1 MPSGKGI
8 VMPRWVNHCP
18 FNLLIYFC
26 LLQYVTTLLYVTGEI
41 EASSCPCEICPCY
54 CPCADRR
61 AFQFAIVGHADSI
74 SDQSYNSDGSSSTRL
89 QLFSGAKKAARDR
102 DFQLSP
108 VYRPFSADDASKLLR
123 ALDREESVN
132 GIVATLY
139 NEMYMEVLVEATLRG
154 IPVYVVG
161 STSAPLLGL
170 VRQRAAQAAAARES
184 SNGNSNAA
192 IQSTLRH
199 IGQTTEAT
207 ASQLAERLIS
217 VGIRRID
224 CIYTNV
230 ENVAFQQRC
239 EALVAHFQAAGLI
252 GVTHFY
258 VRLVMPLVAA
268 LEELSS
274 DIAAGTVAENL
285 TALVLPDAPMYQL
298 FNDARGARGRLRTA
312 HVAVFESSSELLEDI
327 REGKPITVVDQASYS
342 EAYAAVALAAYELQ
356 VGEALTSDLA
366 PSVRLLSNGEVT
378 DADMMRVLCREEGY
392 PVCGDP
398 GVPEV
403 TPRGCPCFDR
413 TSTRLEELST
423 VPRAAEVHHTLAAG
437 LRDGEHD
444 FPGTQSRWEMKGEAT
459 FSATLALQAITAV
472 LANATWTAMVNA
484 DYYAALVNPLIS
496 ETMEAIGRTKGNRT
510 IWLTFDRDEDMPL
523 QQFLDKYNA
532 DGYVGTTAGGTELL
546 GAYARSHLRSNGD
559 RTLVLAPIGITPK
572 WMQMARGFVNGF
584 FNNTL
589 AYPDRLWVFP
599 FRQYCSNE
607 PVAFRFHDG
616 WTQDMSPCY
625 SPLADR
631 VEAGAGAN
639 LSGSYPAML
648 DLIQTPP
655 PLSERH
661 TFMGVVREA
670 LRAGNVSGMNYGTM
684 AVLPIM
690 WEDVPLLI
698 HQAEESRARGPQ
710 GDTKIMSFFCLSSD
724 FQLFAYPDTIPGSS
738 RHSACLD
745 WQSQLTSYIAY
756 MAAQLEQQ
764 TRGERLFRGAVPTD
778 RLLTRDSLG
787 PRARQRMADCH
798 LHRRRTLA
806 ENGTDTSFAVC
817 DYAASCGGNASMATC
832 SGRGWCQF
840 PTARMNAR
848 TPGGLVPSQGWCVCH
863 KGAKGLFCELDDDDN
878 HMGLA
883 LGIALGI
890 SLPLL
895 LLLPMVSYLPWKG
908 LIAVAGNRRHD
919 VDVIRSQPPGK
930 CAEIIMVHT
939 DIEGSTQ
946 LWEHDPEMM
955 DHSLQV
961 HHRVLRLLLGIH
973 HGYECN
979 TEGDAFEVVF
989 HRAGDAV
996 RWACEVQLALL
1007 RPETLLAPKGIIP
1020 FHSKLLCT
1028 WPESL
1033 QSHEVGRL
1041 VLGPDGTTLFRGLR
1055 VRMGIHRGVP
1065 EANFRHSTSG
1075 RQRYEGRVVDVA
1087 RAIVNAASQGGQVL
1101 MSSST
1106 WASLT
1111 PSEIIGLNLVVHHL
1125 GEHILTGHLMP
1136 MQLLEVLPQS
1146 LQKRAPFAP
1155 LRSRQQLSPSFF
1167 DAPAASSFVRGTPPS
1182 EPMCIMFTFVKPS
1195 MRLKQNLDYE
1205 SALATFV
1212 SFTRR
1217 LLRTHR
1223 GYECEER
1230 NGDFLLAFGSL
1241 VDAVQFS
1248 QALQVGAMA
1257 LPWPRS
1263 ILEEAEA
1270 EAVALTFATQ
1280 NGNADSPGCV
1290 LGPPATS
1297 TPWLFR
1303 GLRIKCGFYWGIPT
1317 RCLPH
1322 GSTGRAAY
1330 FGPLMNRAARIA
1342 SYASAGQTLCNSEA
1356 VEAYN
1361 EACKNMDDK
1370 VADPA
1375 VLPVT
1380 FTFIGSPGLKVRNV

>member
-1 MPSGKGI
+1 MYK
-8 VMPRWVNHCP
+8 
-18 FNLLIYFC
+18 
-26 LLQYVTTLLYVTGEI
+26 
-41 EASSCPCEICPCY
+41 EA
-54 CPCADRR
+54 
-61 AFQFAIVGHADSI
+61 
-74 SDQSYNSDGSSSTRL
+74 
-89 QLFSGAKKAARDR
+89 
-102 DFQLSP
+102 
-108 VYRPFSADDASKLLR
+108 
-123 ALDREESVN
+123 
-132 GIVATLY
+132 
-139 NEMYMEVLVEATLRG
+139 LVEAILRG
-154 IPVYVVG
+154 IPVYIVG

-170 VRQRAAQAAAARES
+170 VQQRAAQAAAARRS

-192 IQSTLRH
+192 APSALRH
-199 IGQTTEAT
+199 VGQTTEAT

-217 VGIRRID
+217 VGIRRVD
-224 CIYTNV
+224 CIYTNNQ
-230 ENVAFQQRC
+230 NVAFQQRC
-239 EALVAHFQAAGLI
+239 EALATHFQASGLT

-258 VRLVMPLVAA
+258 VRLVWPLVAA

-285 TALVLPDAPMYQL
+285 TALVLPDAPLYQL

-312 HVAVFESSSELLEDI
+312 HMAVFESSSELLEDI
-327 REGKPITVVDQASYS
+327 REGKPITVVDQTHYS

-378 DADMMRVLCREEGY
+378 DADIMRALCREEGY

-413 TSTRLEELST
+413 TSTRFEFLST
-423 VPRAAEVHHTLAAG
+423 APRAAEIHHKAAAG
-437 LRDGEHD
+437 LRDGERD
-444 FPGTQSRWEMKGEAT
+444 FPGTRSRWEVKGVTT
-459 FSATLALQAITAV
+459 FSATVALQAVTAV
-472 LANATWTAMVNA
+472 LANATWTALGNA
-484 DYYAALVNPLIS
+484 EYYAALVNPLIS

-510 IWLTFDRDEDMPL
+510 IWMTFDRDEDMPL
-523 QQFLDKYNA
+523 QQFLNKYHA
-532 DGYVGTTAGGTELL
+532 DGYVGPTAWGTELL

-572 WMQMARGFVNGF
+572 WVQMPRGFVNGF

-616 WTQDMSPCY
+616 WTPDMSPCY

-631 VEAGAGAN
+631 VEAGAGTN

-655 PLSERH
+655 PLSDRL
-661 TFMGVVREA
+661 TFMGLVREV
-670 LRAGNVSGMNYGTM
+670 LRAGNVSGMSYGTV

-698 HQAEESRARGPQ
+698 QQAEESRARGAQ

-806 ENGTDTSFAVC
+806 ENSTDTSFAVC
-817 DYAASCGGNASMATC
+817 DYAAGCSGNASSDAC

-848 TPGGLVPSQGWCVCH
+848 TPGGLLPSQGWCVCH
-863 KGAKGLFCELDDDDN
+863 KGAKGQFCELDDEED
-878 HMGLA
+878 HLGLA

-895 LLLPMVSYLPWKG
+895 LLLPMVSYLLCKG
-908 LIAVAGNRRHD
+908 PIAAARKRRHD
-919 VDVIRSQPPGK
+919 TDVTRRQPPGK

-955 DHSLQV
+955 DHCVQV

-989 HRAGDAV
+989 HRVGDAV

-1007 RPETLLAPKGIIP
+1007 RPETLLAPRGMNP
-1020 FHSKLLCT
+1020 FHSKLLCS
-1028 WPESL
+1028 WPERL

-1055 VRMGIHRGVP
+1055 VRMGMHRGVP
-1065 EANFRHSTSG
+1065 ESNFRHSTSG
-1075 RQRYEGRVVDVA
+1075 RERYEGRVVDVA

-1111 PSEIIGLNLVVHHL
+1111 PSEIKGLNLVVHHL
-1125 GEHILTGHLMP
+1125 GEHLLGDDLMP

-1146 LQKRAPFAP
+1146 LQRRAPFAR

-1195 MRLKQNLDYE
+1195 MRLKQNPEYE
-1205 SALATFV
+1205 SALATFI

-1241 VDAVQFS
+1241 VDVVQFS

-1263 ILEEAEA
+1263 ILAEAEA
-1270 EAVALTFATQ
+1270 EPVQLTSVTE
-1280 NGNADSPGCV
+1280 NGNADRAECV
-1290 LGPPATS
+1290 LAPAATS

-1342 SYASAGQTLCNSEA
+1342 SYAQAGQTLCNSEA

-1361 EACKNMDDK
+1361 EACKHMDGK

-1380 FTFIGSPGLKVRNV
+1380 FTYVGSRVLKGISSSVPLSQVASPLIAARVFDSLAADNSRSISMVMHCPPSPSASPTFYYASTHSNIEMTDCITKPTAVSEMVLTRVDSSSSLQNGPVLCRQLSYFSV

>member
-1 MPSGKGI
+1 M
-8 VMPRWVNHCP
+8 
-18 FNLLIYFC
+18 
-26 LLQYVTTLLYVTGEI
+26 LYV
-41 EASSCPCEICPCY
+41 
-54 CPCADRR
+54 
-61 AFQFAIVGHADSI
+61 QF
-74 SDQSYNSDGSSSTRL
+74 
-89 QLFSGAKKAARDR
+89 
-102 DFQLSP
+102 
-108 VYRPFSADDASKLLR
+108 
-123 ALDREESVN
+123 
-132 GIVATLY
+132 
-139 NEMYMEVLVEATLRG
+139 MEVLVEATLRG
-154 IPVYVVG
+154 IPVYIVG

-184 SNGNSNAA
+184 SNGDSNAA
-192 IQSTLRH
+192 APSTLRH
-199 IGQTTEAT
+199 IGQTTEAM

-217 VGIRRID
+217 IGIRRMD
-224 CIYTNV
+224 CIYTNP
-230 ENVAFQQRC
+230 ENVAFLQRC
-239 EALVAHFQAAGLI
+239 EALVAHFHAAGLI
-252 GVTHFY
+252 GVTHFN
-258 VRLVMPLVAA
+258 VRSVWPLVAT
-268 LEELSS
+268 LEEISS

-285 TALVLPDAPMYQL
+285 TALVLQDAPFYQL
-298 FNDARGARGRLRTA
+298 FNEARGARGRLSTA

-366 PSVRLLSNGEVT
+366 PSVPLLSNGEVT

-413 TSTRLEELST
+413 TSTRLEVLST
-423 VPRAAEVHHTLAAG
+423 TARGAELHHKSAAG
-437 LRDGEHD
+437 FRDGKRD
-444 FPGTQSRWEMKGEAT
+444 FPGTQSRWETKGEAM
-459 FSATLALQAITAV
+459 FSITLTLQAVTAV

-484 DYYAALVNPLIS
+484 DYFAALINPLIS
-496 ETMEAIGRTKGNRT
+496 EKMEAIGRTKGNRT
-510 IWLTFDRDEDMPL
+510 IWLTFDYDDDMPM
-523 QQFLDKYNA
+523 QQFLDKYHA
-532 DGYVGTTAGGTELL
+532 DGYVGPTAGGTELL
-546 GAYARSHLRSNGD
+546 GAYARSHLRSNDD
-559 RTLVLAPIGITPK
+559 RTLVLADIGMAPI
-572 WMQMARGFVNGF
+572 WVQMARGFINGF
-584 FNNTL
+584 FNHTL

-607 PVAFRFHDG
+607 PLAFRFHDG

-639 LSGSYPAML
+639 LSGSYPFML
-648 DLIQTPP
+648 DLIKTPATM
-655 PLSERH
+655 SERL
-661 TFMGVVREA
+661 TFVGVFHEA
-670 LRAGNVSGMNYGTM
+670 LRAGNVSGMSYGTVV
-684 AVLPIM
+684 VLPVM
-690 WEDVPLLI
+690 WEDVLLLI
-698 HQAEESRARGPQ
+698 HQAEESRARGPH

-817 DYAASCGGNASMATC
+817 DYAAGCGGNASIDAC

-840 PTARMNAR
+840 PTARMNAQ
-848 TPGGLVPSQGWCVCH
+848 TPGGLPPSQGWCVCH

-878 HMGLA
+878 HMGLV
-883 LGIALGI
+883 IALGI

-895 LLLPMVSYLPWKG
+895 LLLPMVSYLLWKG
-908 LIAVAGNRRHD
+908 LIAVAGKRRHD

-930 CAEIIMVHT
+930 YAEIIMVHT

-1007 RPETLLAPKGIIP
+1007 HPETLLSPKGIIA

-1028 WPESL
+1028 WPERL
-1033 QSHEVGRL
+1033 QSHEVGQL

-1055 VRMGIHRGVP
+1055 VRMGIHQGAP

-1087 RAIVNAASQGGQVL
+1087 RAIVNAASKGGQVL
-1101 MSSST
+1101 MSSSA

-1111 PSEIIGLNLVVHHL
+1111 PSEIRGLNLVVHHL
-1125 GEHILTGHLMP
+1125 GEHLVGDDPMP

-1146 LQKRAPFAP
+1146 LQGRAPFAP
-1155 LRSRQQLSPSFF
+1155 LRSRKQLSPSFF

-1195 MRLKQNLDYE
+1195 MRIKQNPEYE
-1205 SALATFV
+1205 SALATFI

-1217 LLRTHR
+1217 LLRTHL

-1263 ILEEAEA
+1263 ILEEAKA
-1270 EAVALTFATQ
+1270 EPVALTFVTE
-1280 NGNADSPGCV
+1280 NGDADSPGCV
-1290 LGPPATS
+1290 LGPSGCVPATS

-1303 GLRIKCGFYWGIPT
+1303 GVRIKCGFYWGIPT

-1361 EACKNMDDK
+1361 EACKNMDDN
-1370 VADPA
+1370 VENRA

-1380 FTFIGSPGLKVRNV
+1380 FTYVGSPVLKVRNLNKMKIYAAGVCHHICSRICHHLTLQAQRHLFAAKSREEKAVLRPWL

>member
-1 MPSGKGI
+1 M
-8 VMPRWVNHCP
+8 
-18 FNLLIYFC
+18 
-26 LLQYVTTLLYVTGEI
+26 LYV
-41 EASSCPCEICPCY
+41 
-54 CPCADRR
+54 
-61 AFQFAIVGHADSI
+61 QF
-74 SDQSYNSDGSSSTRL
+74 
-89 QLFSGAKKAARDR
+89 
-102 DFQLSP
+102 
-108 VYRPFSADDASKLLR
+108 
-123 ALDREESVN
+123 
-132 GIVATLY
+132 
-139 NEMYMEVLVEATLRG
+139 MEVLVEATLRG
-154 IPVYVVG
+154 IPVYIVG

-184 SNGNSNAA
+184 SNGDSNAA
-192 IQSTLRH
+192 APSTLRH
-199 IGQTTEAT
+199 IGQTTEAM

-217 VGIRRID
+217 IGIRRID
-224 CIYTNV
+224 CIYINPG
-230 ENVAFQQRC
+230 NVAFLQRC
-239 EALVAHFQAAGLI
+239 EAFVEHFQAAGLI
-252 GVTHFY
+252 GVTRFN
-258 VRLVMPLVAA
+258 VGLVLPLVAT
-268 LEELSS
+268 LEDISS

-285 TALVLPDAPMYQL
+285 TALVLPDAHMYQL
-298 FNDARGARGRLRTA
+298 FKEAHGARGRLSTT

-366 PSVRLLSNGEVT
+366 PSVRILSNGEVT

-413 TSTRLEELST
+413 TSTRLEVLST
-423 VPRAAEVHHTLAAG
+423 APRAAEVHHTFAAG
-437 LRDGEHD
+437 LRDGKRD
-444 FPGTQSRWEMKGEAT
+444 FPGTQSQWEVKGEAL
-459 FSATLALQAITAV
+459 FSVALALQAVTTA

-484 DYYAALVNPLIS
+484 DYYAALIHPLIGQR
-496 ETMEAIGRTKGNRT
+496 MEALGRTKGNRT
-510 IWLTFDRDEDMPL
+510 IWLSFDRNEDIPL

-532 DGYVGTTAGGTELL
+532 DGYFGTTVGGTELL
-546 GAYARSHLRSNGD
+546 GAYARSHLRSNDD
-559 RTLVLAPIGITPK
+559 RTLVLAEIALTPK
-572 WMQMARGFVNGF
+572 WVQMARGFINGF
-584 FNNTL
+584 FNHTL
-589 AYPDRLWVFP
+589 AYPDSLWVFP
-599 FRQYCSNE
+599 FRQYCSND
-607 PVAFRFHDG
+607 PPAFRFHDG
-616 WTQDMSPCY
+616 WTQGMSPCY

-631 VEAGAGAN
+631 VEAGAGAD
-639 LSGSYPAML
+639 LSGSYPFML
-648 DLIQTPP
+648 DLIKVPS
-655 PLSERH
+655 PLSERL
-661 TFMGVVREA
+661 TFVEVFREA
-670 LRAGNVSGMNYGTM
+670 LRAGNVSGMSYGTV

-690 WEDVPLLI
+690 WEDVLLLI
-698 HQAEESRARGPQ
+698 QQAEESRARGPQ

-724 FQLFAYPDTIPGSS
+724 FQLFAYPDTINGSS

-787 PRARQRMADCH
+787 PHARQRMADCH

-806 ENGTDTSFAVC
+806 ENSTDTSFAVC
-817 DYAASCGGNASMATC
+817 DYAASCVGNASIDTC

-840 PTARMNAR
+840 PTARMNAE
-848 TPGGLVPSQGWCVCH
+848 TPGGLPPSQGWCVCH
-863 KGAKGLFCELDDDDN
+863 KGAKGQFCELDDDDN
-878 HMGLA
+878 HMG

-895 LLLPMVSYLPWKG
+895 LLLPMVSYLLLRR
-908 LIAVAGNRRHD
+908 LIAVARKRRDD
-919 VDVIRSQPPGK
+919 VDVIRSEPPGK
-930 CAEIIMVHT
+930 RAEIIMVHT

-946 LWEHDPEMM
+946 LWEHDPGMM

-961 HHRVLRLLLGIH
+961 HHQVLRLLLGIH
-973 HGYECN
+973 HGYECS

-1007 RPETLLAPKGIIP
+1007 RPETLLAPRGMNP
-1020 FHSKLLCT
+1020 FHSKLPCT
-1028 WPESL
+1028 WPERL
-1033 QSHEVGRL
+1033 QSHKVGRL

-1055 VRMGIHRGVP
+1055 VRMGIHRGLP
-1065 EANFRHSTSG
+1065 EANFRHSSSV
-1075 RQRYEGRVVDVA
+1075 RQRYEGSVVDVA

-1111 PSEIIGLNLVVHHL
+1111 PSEMKGLQLVVHHL
-1125 GEHILTGHLMP
+1125 GEHLLGDDLTP

-1146 LQKRAPFAP
+1146 LQGRAPFAP
-1155 LRSRQQLSPSFF
+1155 LRSRKQLSPSFF
-1167 DAPAASSFVRGTPPS
+1167 DAPAAMSFIRGTPPS

-1195 MRLKQNLDYE
+1195 MRLKQNPEYE
-1205 SALATFV
+1205 SALAAFI

-1217 LLRTHR
+1217 LLCTHR

-1257 LPWPRS
+1257 LPWPKS

-1270 EAVALTFATQ
+1270 ETVQLMIATE
-1280 NGNADSPGCV
+1280 NGDADSPGWV

-1303 GLRIKCGFYWGIPT
+1303 GLRMKCGFYWGILT

-1361 EACKNMDDK
+1361 EACKNIDDK
-1370 VADPA
+1370 VEDPA

-1380 FTFIGSPGLKVRNV
+1380 FTSIGSPVLKVRNVLQK